1 MGVAVAAVEVEVAAV
16 AVALAVALKKAAA
29 VSLMVAAKGAPHP
42 VEGSHCLEAATT
54 CPGTGPLFAS
64 LAIWLLAAAAA

>member
-1 MGVAVAAVEVEVAAV
+1 MGVEVAAVEVEVAAV
-16 AVALAVALKKAAA
+16 APAVALKKAAA

-42 VEGSHCLEAATT
+42 VEGSNCLEAATT